1 MKISTGPCVYSLK
14 EILVNI
20 VLCLNQA
27 LHTLNRLQYFLL
39 QMFIWRERQRE
50 AAVLKPSV
58 HLALSDKRRK
68 CRYYFLSI
76 GLSDEHTS
84 LSPTPIASF
93 FSAYG
98 FTSTLNS
105 LKFSLETPCS
115 RNVSYNFKPFN
126 LHLKGGSAFWEE
138 VTKEVNNCFS
148 HLWRKNKGRK
158 RYVSPFWADFILPK
172 CIFCHLTHMV
182 LRREGVIVSDVLW
195 PSHLS
200 EQNKKPPL
208 IIPVVEKEQSLE
220 KCHPGGGLTAFDGI
234 LRWASAELQ
243 KRRKPVIMGGLGFA
257 DE

>member
-1 MKISTGPCVYSLK
+1 MQ
-14 EILVNI
+14 VNI

-27 LHTLNRLQYFLL
+27 PHTFNRLKYFLL

-58 HLALSDKRRK
+58 HLALSDKHREW
-68 CRYYFLSI
+68 CYYFLSI

-84 LSPTPIASF
+84 SLSPTPIASF
-93 FSAYG
+93 FSVYG

-115 RNVSYNFKPFN
+115 INVSYNFKPFN
-126 LHLKGGSAFWEE
+126 LHLKGGLAFWEE

-158 RYVSPFWADFILPK
+158 CYVSPSLSCFLFHQMYFLSFNSHGIKKGRCHSQWCTLTLAPLRTKQKTTPNYSCGGEWAEP
-172 CIFCHLTHMV
+172 
-182 LRREGVIVSDVLW
+182 REMSWG
-195 PSHLS
+195 
-200 EQNKKPPL
+200 
-208 IIPVVEKEQSLE
+208 
-220 KCHPGGGLTAFDGI
+220 GGGLAAFDRI